1 MKHNKKITALL
12 VAMFFITQLIGLAVI
27 YAYSPHEVKT
37 VDPVTGE
44 THIEK
49 VKKDLP
55 YGVEPPEIEEKTS
68 LGTIIISM
76 IIAISLIIL
85 LSKLKAA
92 FFLKMWF
99 FIVVCLSIALSLNA
113 FLIYLGIT
121 SLVSY
126 FSIIALIFA
135 IPLGYIKIFRR
146 NLIVHNLTELLIYPG
161 IASVFVPILGLWS
174 IIVLLILISL
184 YDIYAVWHSGI
195 MQQMAQYQIQ
205 ELKFFAGFF
214 IPYLSSK
221 QKLEVDKLKQK
232 QVQNKTGKKIGK
244 KIKVSLAILGGGDVV
259 FPIIT
264 AGVILRLWGFAEA
277 ITVSVFATLA
287 LMALFMFAKKGKF
300 YPAMPFIS
308 AGLFIGIAIVGLF
321 HL

>member
-1 MKHNKKITALL
+1 MKHNRKITAIL
-12 VAMFFITQLIGLAVI
+12 VAMFFVTQLIGLAVI

-37 VDPVTGE
+37 IDPVTGE
-44 THIEK
+44 TRIEK
-49 VKKDLP
+49 VKQDLP
-55 YGVEPPEIEEKTS
+55 YGVEPPELEEKTS

-85 LSKLKAA
+85 LSKIRAA
-92 FFLKMWF
+92 FFLKLWF

-113 FLIYLGIT
+113 FLIYVGASRIT
-121 SLVSY
+121 Y
-126 FSIIALIFA
+126 FSIIALLFA
-135 IPLGYIKIFRR
+135 VPLGYIKIYKR
-146 NLIVHNLTELLIYPG
+146 NIIVHNLTELLIYPG
-161 IASVFVPILGLWS
+161 IAAVFVPILGLWS
-174 IIVLLILISL
+174 VIVLLILISL

-214 IPYLSSK
+214 IPYVSK
-221 QKLEVDKLKQK
+221 KQRAELEKLKQDAK
-232 QVQNKTGKKIGK
+232 KPGKKSDK
-244 KIKVSLAILGGGDVV
+244 KIKVNLAILGGGDVV

-277 ITVSVFATLA
+277 ITVSIFATLA
-287 LMALFMFAKKGKF
+287 LLSLFVLAKKGKF

-308 AGLFIGIAIVGLF
+308 AGLFLGIAVVGLF